1 MSKFNINSII
11 KWQQNKRLAWCLSI
25 GGVLFICVLLFVI
38 DLSGSDLEEK
48 NKKSFNLTGVVDESF
63 TEANSDSALINLQSE
78 SKDLSK
84 LIRGLTNEIQSIK
97 VSHKEQLDSLK
108 LNFKDQIAKVKKESA
123 ASNKGHAI
131 QNNQLWHNR
140 PEINN
145 SPFGSVSSN
154 KMLPAQNN
162 HTEIEHMKWTY
173 KSSKANLK
181 FKRNAKN
188 YVTSGTFAKAVI
200 LGGADADAS
209 VNGQTNSS
217 VMLFKIISKGTLP
230 NGRRSHLGGCFLTAS
245 TYGDISSERAYVKLD
260 KISCAHKGSPII
272 DKSVAGWA
280 FFGGKVGIKGKPLM
294 RDGKIL
300 TWAGVSG
307 ALSGF
312 ASAAQMTQSVQSI
325 SALGSTSTVPTGKV
339 FSSGAFAGASS
350 ALDRLSNYYIKRA
363 DQYHPV
369 IQVGSGNVVT
379 IVFKEGFYL
388 EPEDLSKEVVETEKT
403 THSKQA
409 FFDPNTYQTNQALI
423 NKVDSTAKLGQTIKG
438 QSS

>member
-25 GGVLFICVLLFVI
+25 GGVLFLCVLFLVI

-48 NKKSFNLTGVVDESF
+48 NKKSFNLTGVIDESF
-63 TEANSDSALINLQSE
+63 TQANSDSALINLQSE

-84 LIRGLTNEIQSIK
+84 LVKDLSDELHSIK
-97 VSHKEQLDSLK
+97 ANNKEQISSLK
-108 LNFKDQIAKVKKESA
+108 LNFKEQMDKVKKESA
-123 ASNKGHAI
+123 DSTKGHI
-131 QNNQLWHNR
+131 VQNNQLWHNR

-145 SPFGSVSSN
+145 SPFESKFSN
-154 KMLPAQNN
+154 KLLPVQNH
-162 HTEIEHMKWTY
+162 HTEIEHMQWTY

-181 FKRNAKN
+181 FKRNADN

-245 TYGDISSERAYVKLD
+245 SYGDISSERAYVKLD
-260 KISCAHKGSPII
+260 KISCAHKGSSII
-272 DKSVAGWA
+272 DRSVAGWA

-300 TWAGVSG
+300 TWAGISG

-312 ASAAQMTQSVQSI
+312 ANAAQMTQSVQSI
-325 SALGSTSTVPTGKV
+325 SALGSTSTVPTDKV

-388 EPEDLSKEVVETEKT
+388 EPEDLSKEVVETEKNT
-403 THSKQA
+403 NSKQT
-409 FFDPNTYQTNQALI
+409 FFDPNTYQTNQSLL
-423 NKVDSTAKLGQTIKG
+423 NKIDNTAKLGQTIKG